1 VTAERSDSMVTTL
14 SFLSVTFAG
23 LAAFLWAWSSM
34 VNLPVLGSGWGTLVN
49 SKEFYAAMRKIGRL
63 NMSAAASAF
72 VSAACQAVAMYVA
85 I

>member
-1 VTAERSDSMVTTL
+1 MVTTL
-14 SFLSVTFAG
+14 SFASVAFAG

-49 SKEFYAAMRKIGRL
+49 SDEFYAAMRRIGRL

-72 VSAACQAVAMYVA
+72 VSAFCQAIAMYLSLHVNG
-85 I
+85 